1 MSRIE
6 ENKLPRAMA
15 GTHGE
20 EEEVVLAEG
29 GDNAQTVE
37 VDGTDRNVLTNER
50 MSRIEE
56 MEQRMSEMLAARAG
70 TEATYCQIKEL
81 VKEYEKTLNSAIE
94 ISKDNLA
101 YVIVAVKRFLDIL
114 ENINGDLTMAAQV
127 LYRAIRIGESVQEE
141 AVISGEKFEEAE

>member
-6 ENKLPRAMA
+6 EL
-15 GTHGE
+15 
-20 EEEVVLAEG
+20 
-29 GDNAQTVE
+29 
-37 VDGTDRNVLTNER
+37 
-50 MSRIEE
+50 
-56 MEQRMSEMLAARAG
+56 EQRISEMLAARAG

-127 LYRAIRIGESVQEE
+127 LYRAMEIEATVQEE
-141 AVISGEKFEEAE
+141 EE